1 MNKQGF
7 LISHTIT
14 SSYSNSMR
22 IIFTNLETKEVF
34 TSEFNQVSLI
44 PWFVNVFKAVK
55 DYGQTDFY
63 LYDHLNQSA
72 HIYIYKN
79 YITLSPEFEAL
90 VKKLLWEH
98 LFKGTIHQTNSIANI
113 EAPNLLDG
121 L

>member
-1 MNKQGF
+1 MLKQSF

-34 TSEFNQVSLI
+34 TSEFNQISLI
-44 PWFVNVFKAVK
+44 PWFINVFTAVR
-55 DYGQTDFY
+55 DYGRADFY
-63 LYDHLNQSA
+63 LYDHLNQNTR
-72 HIYIYKN
+72 IYIYKN
-79 YITLSPEFEAL
+79 YIALSPSFEML

-98 LFKGTIHQTNSIANI
+98 LFKGTIHQTNPSIDMEI
-113 EAPNLLDG
+113 PNLLQG